1 MFSYREGLDYFE
13 LKEQNLRDY
22 DPRTGEE
29 FKIPNIHK
37 PQCPPN
43 SVCTDCRVPPDPEF
57 DFTEGDL
64 YVVGIAPVHGKSD
77 TPTQCGPIKMGGFDC
92 GEAIKH
98 QIAKLMKDYK
108 DKIPNAKIGSIIID
122 SCNDPQWITE
132 KIVNLHRKGIYKNG
146 KYERVDD
153 KIIGYVGSWVSD
165 VSIAAAEILTRL
177 KKVQI
182 SYASTSPRLSNRT
195 FFPYFMRV
203 VQNDEKQGEEML
215 KIVKRLGSNYVQVL
229 YTQSA
234 YGIGGM
240 ESVYKYAGD
249 FDVCIQKKIM
259 LSEDKNTDLNKIKDE
274 LTTPGSPKIIISFL
288 SSFDVVR
295 ILKTLNELKGYVII
309 ASEAWGNRDI
319 LADAFNLNGTITLAN
334 ELPISSVFRDYM
346 KDLRPNRTL
355 NQPWLQE
362 YMGANF
368 ECYFEWDYDKTT
380 YHRQCG

>member
-1 MFSYREGLDYFE
+1 MDYFE
-13 LKEQNLRDY
+13 LEEESMRDY

-29 FKIPNIHK
+29 FKPPNINK

-43 SVCTDCRVPPDPEF
+43 SVCTDCQVPTVPDF
-57 DFTEGDL
+57 DITEGDL
-64 YVVGIAPVHGKSD
+64 YVVGIAPVHGKSG

-98 QIAKLMKDYK
+98 QIANEMKDNK
-108 DKIPNAKIGSIIID
+108 GKIPNAKIGSIIID

-132 KIVNLHRKGIYKNG
+132 KIVSLHRKGIYKNG
-146 KYERVDD
+146 KYERVDH

-165 VSIAAAEILTRL
+165 VSIAVAEILTRL

-182 SYASTSPRLSNRT
+182 SYASTSPRLSNRAS
-195 FFPYFMRV
+195 FPYFMRV

-215 KIVKRLGSNYVQVL
+215 KIVKRLGSDYVQVL
-229 YTQSA
+229 YTDSA

-240 ESVYKYAGD
+240 ESVYKYAGN
-249 FDVCIQKKIM
+249 FDVCIAKKVM
-259 LSEDKNTDLNKIKDE
+259 LSEEKDTDLNQIKDE
-274 LTTPGSPKIIISFL
+274 LTAPGSPRIIITFL

-295 ILKTLNELKGYVII
+295 MLKTLNELKGYVII

-319 LADAFNLNGTITLAN
+319 LDDASNLNGTITLAN
-334 ELPISSVFRDYM
+334 ELPISSVFKDYM
-346 KDLRPNRTL
+346 KNLRPNRTL
-355 NQPWLQE
+355 TQPWLQE

-368 ECYFEWDYDKTT
+368 ECYFEWDYDKTSNSK
-380 YHRQCG
+380 QCG